1 MPHPTSLPAATEHG
15 SEDLLSLWSD
25 LESGLSI
32 ILTRPQNVQ
41 DFPQKVLQYDR
52 WMQALVLQDVDTA
65 LYLLFQLASTSSV
78 GYSASH
84 ALVCAAL
91 CHIVADELALPRAE
105 RDTLVQAA
113 MTMNVAMTDVQNRLA
128 SQKERPSAQQRQVI
142 RHHATDGEAMLTRL
156 GVENPVWLE
165 VVRTHHGAD
174 NARATL
180 TDMAPAARLAHV
192 LHTIDRYAAMIS
204 PRSSRTGRSALDSV
218 RAILNGRDSYRD
230 EVGYALVRAVGLCP
244 PGTFVDLTSGETAVV
259 VRRSPVA
266 NKPIVAIMLDAQ
278 KQPLRRPRLHRLA
291 SGAPRIRSALSH
303 DQVPP
308 LDHRLVL
315 QVGVQASRQI
325 ASWTEQQSAA

>member
-25 LESGLSI
+25 LEAGLSI

-91 CHIVADELALPRAE
+91 CHIVADELSLPRAE
-105 RDTLVQAA
+105 RDTLVHAA
-113 MTMNVAMTDVQNRLA
+113 MTMNLSMTDVQNRLA
-128 SQKERPSAQQRQVI
+128 TQKERPSAQQRQVI
-142 RHHATDGEAMLTRL
+142 RHHAEDSHAMLTRL
-156 GVENPVWLE
+156 GVEDAVWLE
-165 VVRTHHGAD
+165 VVRSHHGAD
-174 NARATL
+174 SARATL
-180 TDMAPAARLAHV
+180 ADMAPAARLAHV

-204 PRSSRTGRSALDSV
+204 PRSSRTGRSAIDSV
-218 RAILNGRDSYRD
+218 RAILGGRDDYRD

-244 PGTFVDLTSGETAVV
+244 PGTFVDLASGETAVV

-266 NKPIVAIMLDAQ
+266 NKPVVAIMLDAQ

-291 SGAPRIRSALSH
+291 SGEPRIRAALAH

-325 ASWTEQQSAA
+325 ASWPEGA